1 MCLNNVPRIIRAELG
16 STISRTR
23 KSTFII
29 QVCEFVYSMFEY
41 VSQQSVSRSVVFE
54 RQNSSTFNMLFLLQ

>member
-41 VSQQSVSRSVVFE
+41 ISRQSVSRSVVSE
-54 RQNSSTFNMLFLLQ
+54 RQNGSTSKMLFLLQ